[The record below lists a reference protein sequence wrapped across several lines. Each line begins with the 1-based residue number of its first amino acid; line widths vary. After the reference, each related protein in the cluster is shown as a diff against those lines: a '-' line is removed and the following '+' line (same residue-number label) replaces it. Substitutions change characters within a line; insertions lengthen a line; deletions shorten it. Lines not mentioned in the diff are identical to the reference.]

1 MGKSISE
8 DIRKEKSSLLHPLI
22 WPVDILPLLDKGLFF
37 SLNLSLRCQWIMA
50 HKSPCVLSVC
60 GSLTWPPRGLTRPP
74 RADAA
79 TAAPAPTP
87 DYVTLGAGPWS
98 PAGSQG
104 PEQGHRG

>member
-1 MGKSISE
+1 M
-8 DIRKEKSSLLHPLI
+8 
-22 WPVDILPLLDKGLFF
+22 
-37 SLNLSLRCQWIMA
+37 
-50 HKSPCVLSVC
+50 LSVC

-74 RADAA
+74 KADAA

>member
-1 MGKSISE
+1 MDYGTQE
-8 DIRKEKSSLLHPLI
+8 PLRAEC
-22 WPVDILPLLDKGLFF
+22 
-37 SLNLSLRCQWIMA
+37 LR
-50 HKSPCVLSVC
+50 V
-60 GSLTWPPRGLTRPP
+60 TDWPPRGLTRPP

>member
-1 MGKSISE
+1 M
-8 DIRKEKSSLLHPLI
+8 
-22 WPVDILPLLDKGLFF
+22 
-37 SLNLSLRCQWIMA
+37 
-50 HKSPCVLSVC
+50 LSVC
-60 GSLTWPPRGLTRPP
+60 GSLTWPPRGLTWPPRGLTRPP